1 MVHMQEPM
9 KYTSKD
15 FYLSACIRASGA
27 NLIRLEPLD
36 YKTYLF
42 HFDIPTSQANY
53 LIEQHWNGKLVLP
66 TKAVIDAI
74 NELKTRLH
82 QGV

>member
-1 MVHMQEPM
+1 MNNENTFQ
-9 KYTSKD
+9 SKD

-27 NLIRLEPLD
+27 NLIRLEPID

-42 HFDIPTSQANY
+42 HFDISPVQANN
-53 LIEQHWNGKLVLP
+53 LIERHWNGTLILS